1 MPLKDKSLD
10 ELRKIVSTLKR
21 EFDRRD
27 RLLKNRRRIRFRQME
42 GDLRA
47 LPLSSKADPALLVY
61 QTEEVN
67 QEIHRRVKR
76 LVSNRPRIQLIVY
89 DESPTAKN
97 KGQNIEDGLRALYR
111 WLNRAPV
118 PPEELSVEA
127 QQADGVGILKLDFV
141 PGVILER
148 LRYFDP
154 EKLEAPSPDDDEEQT
169 RIRARYREIRDSYE
183 SDPEA
188 SAKAYRDLLDEEKR
202 KLPPPLVLSAVDP
215 AVCYWRTDS
224 SHEPEIFVETG
235 KRPLSA
241 LIDSIN
247 ATGAYNVKLIDGRL
261 ILSPGG
267 SEALSYPTIRE
278 DETTAYS
285 DQDLVEVT
293 EIRTRHEIAFIIEQP
308 PAGAM
313 RHVRRNSSRQDDAIV
328 LVFDNPFGPET
339 TGYFLLPGD
348 VTNHPDP
355 AYRYQPPVLGLLNI
369 AQADNLLTTIRLSAA
384 VENALRKRYVQVQ
397 EPPPQAPSD
406 ADEAKTKE
414 IREGRELVQIP
425 GEIRMEEAP
434 NIDLDKADARLQQ
447 LAAENRIHEVLTGD
461 ATSADSGHKLAIQVA
476 QADIQHVP
484 YQNRRAQATAS
495 LLKACLSAVS
505 YLGTAIF
512 VKEAPETGAN
522 RRSVATGRVRK
533 LDPADFDIDY
543 DIVVTVGAETA
554 VTKYARW
561 AALSQRYQS
570 GTLSFETLMEST
582 DVENPEEE
590 IARIFEGQALLATM
604 QQLIPMLVSMA
615 KEAAKRKVDELTN
628 PAPGVGIPPET
639 GLAGGGGA
647 NPTASG
653 PVAMIGKLPG
663 LGMPV
668 TGPTSA
674 EEGFPVP
681 EGAGEQTGGSI
692 A

>member
-1 MPLKDKSLD
+1 MPLKDKKLD
-10 ELRKIVSTLKR
+10 ELRDIVSSLKR
-21 EFDRRD
+21 EFQNRD
-27 RLLKNRRRIRFRQME
+27 RLLRNRRRIRFRQME
-42 GDLRA
+42 QDLRA

-76 LVSNRPRIQLIVY
+76 LVSNRPRIQIIVY
-89 DESPTAKN
+89 DESPAAKN

-118 PPEELSVEA
+118 PPEELAVEA

-141 PGVILER
+141 PGIILEK

-154 EKLEAPSPDDDEEQT
+154 EKLEQPSDDDDEEQV
-169 RIRARYREIRDSYE
+169 RIRTRYRELSESYG

-188 SAKAYRDLLDEEKR
+188 TAKAYRDLLEEEKR
-202 KLPPPLVLSAVDP
+202 KLPPPFVLSAVDP

-224 SHEPEIFVETG
+224 FHEPEIFVETG
-235 KRPLSA
+235 KRPLSV

-247 ATGAYNVKLIDGRL
+247 ATGAYTVKLLDGKL
-261 ILSPGG
+261 VLSPGG
-267 SEALSYPTIRE
+267 SEALSYPTFSS
-278 DETTAYS
+278 DETLSYS
-285 DQDLVEVT
+285 QEDLVEVT
-293 EIRTRHEIAFIIEQP
+293 EIRTRHEIVFIVEQP
-308 PAGAM
+308 PPRTKG
-313 RHVRRNSSRQDDAIV
+313 VRNNEAIV
-328 LVFDNPFGPET
+328 LTFDNPFGPET
-339 TGYFLLPGD
+339 TGYFLIPGD

-355 AYRYQPPVLGLLNI
+355 AYRFQPPVLGLLNI

-397 EPPPQAPSD
+397 EAPPQAPAD
-406 ADEAKTKE
+406 ADEPKTKE

-447 LAAENRIHEVLTGD
+447 LIQENRIHEVLTGD

-476 QADIQHVP
+476 QADTQHVP

-512 VKEAPETGAN
+512 VKEAPESGAS

-533 LDPADFDIDY
+533 LDPADFDVDY
-543 DIVVTVGAETA
+543 DIIVTVGAETA

-561 AALSQRYQS
+561 AAMSQRYER

-604 QQLIPMLVSMA
+604 QQVIPMLVSMA
-615 KEAAKRKVDELTN
+615 REAAKRKIDELTN
-628 PAPGVGIPPET
+628 PSPGVGTPPES

-647 NPTASG
+647 NDTASG
-653 PVAMIGKLPG
+653 PVAMVGKLPG

-668 TGPTSA
+668 IGPMST
-674 EEGFPVP
+674 EMGFPVP
-681 EGAGEQTGGSI
+681 EGGGDQTGGTI